1 MTPALAK
8 AFTLCMSVRAF
19 AVGSTAYTGQPAGMV
34 YPAEFPKCAA
44 IVAQVELEQR
54 IERAAH
60 HAAEDALAHKIY
72 EDALRDLPEGKG
84 K

>member
-19 AVGSTAYTGQPAGMV
+19 AVGSTAFTGQPAVMV

-54 IERAAH
+54 VQRAAQAAAVAA
-60 HAAEDALAHKIY
+60 HARKVYADGL
-72 EDALRDLPEGKG
+72 LDLPEGKG